1 MAEKRALFVFLLAS
15 GLVHASAAGWLMY
28 RHESPVLRPGD
39 IRVSLPRS
47 KGGQVHPVA
56 GRPPARRAA
65 PGPLPQPRQNPRP
78 RPRTATARARTPA
91 LQRPEAGE
99 SLLRNQLLGQLQTV
113 LARHLIYPPVARKR
127 GWEGTVIISLR
138 VTPEGALKDIQLARS
153 SGYDVLDRSALRALG
168 RIPRIDFVG
177 VAAHHTALQLRI
189 PIRYKLTGMVYG
201 TSAFQDLH
209 THG

>member
-47 KGGQVHPVA
+47 KGGQVHPDA
-56 GRPPARRAA
+56 GHPPARRAA
-65 PGPLPQPRQNPRP
+65 PGPLP
-78 RPRTATARARTPA
+78 RPRTATASARTPA
-91 LQRPEAGE
+91 MQRPEVGE

-113 LARHLIYPPVARKR
+113 LARYLIYPPVARKR
-127 GWEGTVIISLR
+127 GWEGTVIVSLR

-209 THG
+209 AHG